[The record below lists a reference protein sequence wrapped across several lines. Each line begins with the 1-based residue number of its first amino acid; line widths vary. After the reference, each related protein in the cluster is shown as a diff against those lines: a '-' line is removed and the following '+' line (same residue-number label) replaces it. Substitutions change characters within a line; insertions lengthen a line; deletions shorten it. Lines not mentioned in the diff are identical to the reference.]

1 MCISKLL
8 WKKSVFGE
16 KMCLNLYSVSNECFE
31 HILTY
36 LPSLNIII
44 FKIFASF

>member
-1 MCISKLL
+1 MHFQTALE
-8 WKKSVFGE
+8 KSSVWE
-16 KMCLNLYSVSNECFE
+16 KMCLNLYSVSSECFE
-31 HILTY
+31 HILTH